1 MVLQSWLAFPSIKV
15 DGGLTGLRGPSCPL
29 RLKRGGEDGVLSATC
44 CSLLLS
50 SAMRADWSLT
60 ARLDEHRHINYP
72 SKLAR
77 FTCYGSGW
85 RRFRDLRWMH
95 GPVVVVAILTRQTDR
110 SLCNRLPGT
119 RPFPSWRWRDAMFEG
134 PFGRSPGRIKFA
146 EPSNDRAVRFIQ
158 RWSRRRPSA
167 FCAPFW
173 RARWASK
180 GSNLDHR

>member
-77 FTCYGSGW
+77 FTFYGSGW
-85 RRFRDLRWMH
+85 RRFRDMRWMH
-95 GPVVVVAILTRQTDR
+95 GPVVVVAQAMARRNVRR
-110 SLCNRLPGT
+110 SVRT
-119 RPFPSWRWRDAMFEG
+119 
-134 PFGRSPGRIKFA
+134 SPGRTKFA
-146 EPSNDRAVRFIQ
+146 EPSN
-158 RWSRRRPSA
+158 
-167 FCAPFW
+167 
-173 RARWASK
+173 
-180 GSNLDHR
+180 

>member
-44 CSLLLS
+44 CSLLLC

-77 FTCYGSGW
+77 FTFYGSGW
-85 RRFRDLRWMH
+85 RRFRDLRWCM
-95 GPVVVVAILTRQTDR
+95 AL
-110 SLCNRLPGT
+110 SLWSPR
-119 RPFPSWRWRDAMFEG
+119 RWRDAMFVG
-134 PFGRSPGRIKFA
+134 QFGRSPGRPKFA
-146 EPSNDRAVRFIQ
+146 EPSNDRAVRL
-158 RWSRRRPSA
+158 SSA
-167 FCAPFW
+167 
-173 RARWASK
+173 
-180 GSNLDHR
+180 